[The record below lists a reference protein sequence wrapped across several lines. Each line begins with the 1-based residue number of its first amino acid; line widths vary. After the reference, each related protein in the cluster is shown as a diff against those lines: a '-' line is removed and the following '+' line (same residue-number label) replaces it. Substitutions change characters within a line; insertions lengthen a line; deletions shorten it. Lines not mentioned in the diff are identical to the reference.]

1 MSQDGRGVLPEA
13 EYMEV
18 FSRGA
23 SSDALAVELRRRRE
37 MKKRLHH
44 VDAASD

>member
-1 MSQDGRGVLPEA
+1 
-13 EYMEV
+13 V
-18 FSRGA
+18 FSRG
-23 SSDALAVELRRRRE
+23 SIIDALAVELRRRRE